1 MDILFIEN
9 VRKENLLKKYFK
21 VVELK
26 DKKIVINKNLANTKI
41 KNKRKIVKKLKK
53 ILLVNNCRQAI
64 ISKDLKLDSVFL
76 NLLNS
81 ENIDIVNGR
90 KLFKMYILEIIDYII
105 KKQNIQKNN
114 CKIAIITNQ
123 YSSFVEI
130 VIKELVFKCK
140 NLQIVTNHINQFEKI
155 ENDLYDEGIIITVT
169 NNKRKSLI
177 SSDIILN
184 IDFPSEILNLYNIYD
199 KATIVNFEEDIK
211 IKKKRFSG
219 IVINW
224 YKLGLNNETDFLEV
238 IEKKDLDIYDLND
251 LIEYGYYLN
260 KLKMED
266 VWIKSLITS
275 SKQEY

>member
-53 ILLVNNCRQAI
+53 IFLVNNCRQAI

-114 CKIAIITNQ
+114 CKMAILTNQ